1 MKKDIEWLVKMIN
14 EELDMLQQKLVSG
27 KGTPNQNTF
36 DEGRGWALSH
46 VLRMMYYPD
55 KLEELSKELPVIPKY
70 VAGEFDYDK
79 NPYWEV
85 DEAKDVSHILKCAF
99 GNEAKPSE
107 FLEWV
112 RENPEDYVMAVRNGF
127 EVEKEQKYYVDLD
140 TAAYVAKWNGNDHVD
155 IYTHDISGSDELEFH
170 LTEQEIKDY
179 DERFWPFA
187 VKVGEEDK

>member
-140 TAAYVAKWNGNDHVD
+140 TAAYVAKWNGNDQVD
-155 IYTHDISGSDELEFH
+155 IYTDGISGSDEFEFH

-187 VKVGEEDK
+187 VKVEEENK